1 MEWMMDQKF
10 HNFFKEVL
18 KVLVSIVE
26 ERDVFYR
33 GHGERVAGI
42 ASSFA
47 SSLSLPRKSLEIL
60 YISGMLHDI
69 GMVYVPYEITN
80 KPGELTEDE
89 LIIVKQHPIMAEKLL
104 TPIDMLKDSL
114 TVIRHHHERFNGR
127 GYPDGL
133 EGSQIP
139 FESQILSLADCF
151 DAMTASRPHRPALT
165 IDEALAEISDNH
177 ENKFNKQ
184 LVDRFVPFMASYT
197 AKVAPREERNELRVA
212 ILDIIKNF
220 RRGNIDLPVLP
231 HIVDELQKVI
241 DNPNSTPEAIT
252 KILEKDA
259 VITLRLLSVVNS
271 PIYRVAEKILSVRQA
286 VVRLGLK
293 ETQSIVL
300 AIAYKNLYK
309 TDDKNLMT
317 LMEIMWLHALSC
329 AFCSKGIAQKLNL
342 PDVEKYFL
350 MGLFHDIGKV
360 LLLHAI
366 TKAKSVI
373 DPDNWENEKANVI
386 SALQEAH
393 TSMGAAILERWG
405 FNEAFVKVATHHDN
419 PVFPTNT
426 EQSILVVHLA
436 NVMTRKI
443 GYSFF
448 NDGTID
454 LEDEHSAK
462 LLDIGNDIL
471 TEIGEEVSGLMK
483 SSVGGF

>member
-1 MEWMMDQKF
+1 
-10 HNFFKEVL
+10 
-18 KVLVSIVE
+18 
-26 ERDVFYR
+26 
-33 GHGERVAGI
+33 
-42 ASSFA
+42 
-47 SSLSLPRKSLEIL
+47 
-60 YISGMLHDI
+60 
-69 GMVYVPYEITN
+69 
-80 KPGELTEDE
+80 
-89 LIIVKQHPIMAEKLL
+89 VKQHPMVAEKLL
-104 TPIDMLKDSL
+104 TPIVMLKDSL
-114 TVIRHHHERFNGR
+114 KVIRHHHERFNGR

-133 EGSQIP
+133 EGNQIP
-139 FESQILSLADCF
+139 FEAQILSLADCF

-165 IDEALAEISDNH
+165 IDEALEEISNNY
-177 ENKFNKQ
+177 ENKFNKL
-184 LVDRFVPFMASYT
+184 LVDRFVPFISSFT
-197 AKVAPREERNELRVA
+197 AKFAPKEGKNELRLA

-241 DNPNSTPEAIT
+241 DDPNSTPEAIA
-252 KILEKDA
+252 KILEQDA

-309 TDDKNLMT
+309 TDNKNLMT
-317 LMEIMWLHALSC
+317 LMEIMWLHALAC
-329 AFCSKGIAQKLNL
+329 AFCSKGIAQKLKL

-366 TKAKSVI
+366 TKARTVI
-373 DPDNWENEKANVI
+373 DPDNWENEKGSVI

-393 TSMGAAILERWG
+393 TSMGGAILERWG
-405 FNEAFVKVATHHDN
+405 FNDAFVKVAAHHDN

-426 EQSILVVHLA
+426 DQPILVVHLA
-436 NVMTRKI
+436 NVMARKI

-448 NDGTID
+448 NDGSID
-454 LEDEHSAK
+454 LENEHSAK
-462 LLDIGNDIL
+462 LLGIGNDL
-471 TEIGEEVSGLMK
+471 LAEVGEEVSVLMK